1 MTKFIRSRKTAAITA
16 AVSLGLLATELHAQF
31 GFSIVSDP
39 TQEAHSLQQIQQEI
53 QQLAVMHNSLQML
66 INEYN
71 QLKANAQYFTNKSIW
86 TGLENQI
93 QNSWTLNQY
102 GETANWNTA
111 VVNGLGTNSAW
122 QLATIALHPSGY
134 YGSLPPSSPALANL
148 ATVEIADGAE
158 TAAMQ
163 TVANARTSQATN
175 YGALTRWESAV
186 ADPSAGTNS
195 ELEQLN
201 LANAGLA
208 IHAREMQDQSALLTT
223 IAEQQIV
230 ANKLK
235 RDALANH
242 INLMS
247 QYDGYLASEGPQ
259 WGSDPAGAI
268 HNAQLQ

>member
-1 MTKFIRSRKTAAITA
+1 
-16 AVSLGLLATELHAQF
+16 LLR
-31 GFSIVSDP
+31 
-39 TQEAHSLQQIQQEI
+39 
-53 QQLAVMHNSLQML
+53 NSLQTL

-71 QLKANAQYFTNKSIW
+71 QIKANARYFMNKAAW

-93 QNSWTLNQY
+93 QNSWTLNRY
-102 GETANWNTA
+102 GETATWNTA

-122 QLATIALHPSGY
+122 QLATIALHPSEY
-134 YGSLPPSSPALANL
+134 YAGLPASSPALANL

-163 TVANARTSQATN
+163 TVANARNGQATN
-175 YGALTRWESAV
+175 YSALTRWESAV
-186 ADPSAGTNS
+186 ADTSANTNS

-208 IHAREMQDQSALLTT
+208 VNARAMQDQSALLTT

-242 INLMS
+242 VNFMS

-259 WGSDPAGAI
+259 WGSDPAAAI
-268 HNAQLQ
+268 HNARLQ

>member
-1 MTKFIRSRKTAAITA
+1 MKRFVRFRKRAAITV
-16 AVSLGLLATELHAQF
+16 AVVLSLLATGLQAQF

-39 TQEAHSLQQIQQEI
+39 AQEAHSLQQIQQEV
-53 QQLAVMHNSLQML
+53 QQLAVLRNSLQTL

-71 QLKANAQYFTNKSIW
+71 QLKANARYFTSKAAW
-86 TGLENQI
+86 TGMESQI
-93 QNSWTLNQY
+93 QNSWTLNRY

-111 VVNGLGTNSAW
+111 IVNGLGTNSAW

-134 YGSLPPSSPALANL
+134 YGSLPASSPALANL

-163 TVANARTSQATN
+163 TVANARSSQATN
-175 YGALTRWESAV
+175 YGALTRWETAV
-186 ADPSAGTNS
+186 ADPSQNTNS

-208 IHAREMQDQSALLTT
+208 IHARQMQDQNALLTT

-242 INLMS
+242 VNFMS
-247 QYDGYLASEGPQ
+247 RYDGYLASEGPQ
-259 WGSDPAGAI
+259 WGSDPAAAI
-268 HNAQLQ
+268 HNARLQ